1 MPTNIQIRNVPDE
14 VHKALKVRAALAGK
28 SMSELI
34 LEQLRITLALPAEH
48 ELRERLRRAEPFDMD
63 ESSAALIRS
72 ERDAA

>member
-14 VHKALKVRAALAGK
+14 IHKALKVRAALAGK
-28 SMSELI
+28 SMSEMI
-34 LEQLRITLALPAEH
+34 LEQLRTTLALPSEH
-48 ELRERLRRAEPFDMD
+48 ELRERLRRAEPFDMS